1 MTVEEGWL
9 PLAARGSSRY
19 SVTRGRY
26 ESSHDL
32 KNPGNAADSL
42 EPDCTE
48 TSFAKIEPMRTRTAI
63 SAVLTGAALGSGALL
78 LSAPAQATRCTDQL
92 DYSGDPRSN
101 AEINSI
107 GATTG
112 QCPTPM
118 TGVSNDVPGLV
129 SGAVLGQ
136 PCTNTQRF
144 VFGQTAAGDT
154 LLCTGQGSAGTWIRS
169 IPVIGTRPLGSSC
182 TEGFELAAQTP
193 DGIPI
198 ICGDGVWVR
207 N

>member
-1 MTVEEGWL
+1 M
-9 PLAARGSSRY
+9 
-19 SVTRGRY
+19 
-26 ESSHDL
+26 
-32 KNPGNAADSL
+32 
-42 EPDCTE
+42 
-48 TSFAKIEPMRTRTAI
+48 FTRTAI
-63 SAVLTGAALGSGALL
+63 AAVLTGAALGSTALL

-118 TGVSNDVPGLV
+118 TGVSNVVAGLV
-129 SGAVLGQ
+129 QGAVLGQ
-136 PCTNTQRF
+136 SCTSTQRF

-154 LLCTGQGSAGTWIRS
+154 VICSGQGSSGTWIRS

-182 TEGFELAAQTP
+182 VAGVELAAQTP
-193 DGIPI
+193 DGIPV

>member
-1 MTVEEGWL
+1 
-9 PLAARGSSRY
+9 
-19 SVTRGRY
+19 
-26 ESSHDL
+26 
-32 KNPGNAADSL
+32 
-42 EPDCTE
+42 
-48 TSFAKIEPMRTRTAI
+48 MRTRTAI
-63 SAVLTGAALGSGALL
+63 SVVLTGAALGSGTLL

-118 TGVSNDVPGLV
+118 TGLSNDVPGLV

-144 VFGQTAAGDT
+144 VFGQTAA
-154 LLCTGQGSAGTWIRS
+154 R
-169 IPVIGTRPLGSSC
+169 
-182 TEGFELAAQTP
+182 
-193 DGIPI
+193 
-198 ICGDGVWVR
+198 
-207 N
+207 